1 MSITPTPSAAALPDG
16 APKNATLS
24 DTSNNTVYFDFNP
37 QKITITHASQR
48 QTVPSSNQGSTGDT
62 STTGGDGGGGALNHQ
77 DQVTNVGATTIALAD
92 VIFNGVKTVDNCKQ
106 LLAWSYPGT
115 KGSVTAAGLTK
126 LIFKWGSSINYSV
139 TMLSVDVTYERFTP
153 SGQPLRATARIKL
166 QYEGT
171 TPPGTNPT
179 SGGIPGRRSH
189 ILVSGENLQHL
200 ATANYGKPG
209 AWRALAAV
217 NGIEDPLAVQPGT
230 VIYLPAQAELADGR
244 PR

>member
-1 MSITPTPSAAALPDG
+1 MSIMPTPSAAALPDG
-16 APKNATLS
+16 AQTNATLS
-24 DTSNNTVYFDFNP
+24 DSSNNTVYFDFNP
-37 QKITITHASQR
+37 QKITIAHASQR
-48 QTVPSSNQGSTGDT
+48 QTVPSSKQGSQSDT
-62 STTGGDGGGGALNHQ
+62 STTGGTGGNPLDHQ

-106 LLAWSYPGT
+106 LLGWSYPST
-115 KGSVTAAGLTK
+115 QSSTTAAGLAK
-126 LIFKWGSSINYSV
+126 LTFKWGSSINYSV
-139 TMLSVDVTYERFTP
+139 TMLSVDITYERFTP
-153 SGQPLRATARIKL
+153 SGQPVRATAKIKL

-189 ILVSGENLQHL
+189 ILVSGENLQHV
-200 ATANYGKPG
+200 AMANYGKPG

-217 NGIEDPLAVQPGT
+217 NSIEDPLAVQPGT
-230 VIYLPAQAELADGR
+230 VIYLPAQAELGDGR